1 MADRSPHED
10 TAGSSGASVASSAL
24 PWDGAARPWRL
35 AEELPLSALD
45 DVPGVTRL
53 AVQILHNRGVRGPH
67 AVAAF
72 LAADWRSGARHTLPD
87 LERAAERL
95 LQASVVGERVVVWG
109 DYDCDGMTSCA
120 LLVEALGH
128 LGVRAEPYVARRED
142 DGRGLNLQQL
152 PLLAAAGTRLIVTTD
167 CGTANVDEVQQ
178 AHALGMDVIVTD
190 HHPPHGDIAP
200 AYAVV
205 NPHCAP
211 VIPGETRDTDLA
223 GVAVAFRLAEALFE
237 HAGSHAGRDALE
249 GLLDL
254 VAVGAIADVVPLT
267 AANWALVRAGLARL
281 NGAPR
286 PGVRA
291 LLQRAELTPG
301 AVTSRDI
308 AFAVAPRLNAAGRLG
323 SPLLA
328 VRLLTTGEP
337 DEAAALA
344 LEVEALHQ
352 ERQQLTEVVYAAARA
367 AALAELADDG
377 ATGARSVVIAVGAGW
392 HQGILG
398 LAAGRLAEEF
408 HRPAFVISRDDA
420 SGEYRGSARAPHGVN
435 LGALLAEQALLF
447 RRFGG
452 HAQAAGFTLLAADLP
467 ALLTHLRQRRPASVR
482 AEDAAGQVIPV
493 SEGADD
499 PGAPHDL
506 PGGIVADCRLPF
518 RRLVPEV
525 FAAVQSLDP
534 YGPGF
539 AEPVFVCPSAY
550 IIGCWRSGAGGKT
563 LRLRLREGAI
573 ERIAFWPR
581 QGDLCEPLRVALP
594 QLPPV
599 AVVYSLAAGRGAD
612 ANPTP
617 RILTLSAASAANS
630 AG

>member
-1 MADRSPHED
+1 MADRSPHD
-10 TAGSSGASVASSAL
+10 DVAGSSGAAFASPTL

-53 AVQILHNRGVRGPH
+53 AVQLLHNRGVCGAR

-72 LAADWRSGARHTLPD
+72 LAADWRADAHHTLPD
-87 LERAAERL
+87 VARAAERL
-95 LQASVVGERVVVWG
+95 LQAGEAGERIVVWG

-120 LLVEALGH
+120 LLVLALGH

-167 CGTANVDEVQQ
+167 CGTANVDEVRR

-211 VIPGETRDTDLA
+211 ALPGETRDTDLA

-237 HAGSHAGRDALE
+237 HAGYVARQDALD

-254 VAVGAIADVVPLT
+254 VAIGAIADVVPLT
-267 AANWALVRAGLARL
+267 PANWALVRAGLVRL
-281 NGAPR
+281 NSAPR

-291 LLQRAELTPG
+291 LLQHAGLTPG

-308 AFAVAPRLNAAGRLG
+308 SFAVAPRLNAAGRLG

-328 VRLLTTGEP
+328 VRLLTTREP
-337 DEAAALA
+337 GEAAALA
-344 LEVEALHQ
+344 LEVETLHQ
-352 ERQQLTEVVYAAARA
+352 ERQRLTEAIYAAARA
-367 AALAELADDG
+367 AALAEPENAGVTSAL
-377 ATGARSVVIAVGAGW
+377 IAVGAGW

-420 SGEYRGSARAPHGVN
+420 SGECRGSARAPHGVN
-435 LGALLAEQALLF
+435 LGALLAEQAPLF

-467 ALLTHLRQRRPASVR
+467 ALLAHLRQRVPASVR
-482 AEDAAGQVIPV
+482 AEDAGGRAIPV
-493 SEGADD
+493 SAGADD
-499 PGAPHDL
+499 PGAPDDQ

-525 FAAVQSLDP
+525 FAAVRSLEP

-550 IIGCWRSGAGGKT
+550 IIGCWRSGPGGKT
-563 LRLRLREGAI
+563 LRLRLREGAS
-573 ERIAFWPR
+573 EHIAFWPR
-581 QGDLCEPLRVALP
+581 QGDLCEALRAALP

-599 AVVYSLAAGRGAD
+599 AVVYSLSAGRGAD
-612 ANPTP
+612 ADPMP
-617 RILTLSAASAANS
+617 RILTLSLARV
-630 AG
+630 AGSTG